1 MIKEVFTEIGKIDE
15 FDEYKRYSLYMKG
28 LILICTFCVYV
39 SIILGLS
46 IWGVSLTHLVYKIFS
61 IVKSGSFL
69 VSEIV
74 ITIIVYIGFTLGV
87 SYISMF
93 IGSKF
98 VSLIDNIKIKECIK
112 FNYKQCVKEKRGEK
126 IKMKKIKINKKKEKH
141 VKKRDNY
148 WFDFIF
154 SSIIYLVYMCMGICL
169 MIYKDSGWYY
179 TQQVIITSIVM
190 IYTSI
195 VYVILVSRLFNER
208 KRNISK
214 KARKEIKS
222 TAYRGKHFKK
232 R

>member
-46 IWGVSLTHLVYKIFS
+46 ILGVSLTHLVYKIFS

-98 VSLIDNIKIKECIK
+98 VSLIDNIKIKENIR
-112 FNYKQCVKEKRGEK
+112 FNYKCIKDEKGEK
-126 IKMKKIKINKKKEKH
+126 IKMNKKKKNS
-141 VKKRDNY
+141 KKKDIY
-148 WFDFIF
+148 WFDFIIG
-154 SSIIYLVYMCMGICL
+154 SIIYLVYMCIGICCI
-169 MIYKDSGWYY
+169 MNKDSGWNY
-179 TQQVIITSIVM
+179 TEQIIITSILM

-195 VYVILVSRLFNER
+195 VYVISVSRLFSKT
-208 KRNISK
+208 KRNVSK

-222 TAYRGKHFKK
+222 TAYRGKYFKK

>member
-1 MIKEVFTEIGKIDE
+1 MIKEVFTEIGKINE

-112 FNYKQCVKEKRGEK
+112 FNYKQCVNFG
-126 IKMKKIKINKKKEKH
+126 
-141 VKKRDNY
+141 
-148 WFDFIF
+148 
-154 SSIIYLVYMCMGICL
+154 IICFF
-169 MIYKDSGWYY
+169 
-179 TQQVIITSIVM
+179 
-190 IYTSI
+190 
-195 VYVILVSRLFNER
+195 FNESQF
-208 KRNISK
+208 NIFCFFIIS
-214 KARKEIKS
+214 IFGLFS
-222 TAYRGKHFKK
+222 FVI
-232 R
+232 

>member
-1 MIKEVFTEIGKIDE
+1 MIKKAFTDIGKIDK
-15 FDEYKRYSLYMKG
+15 FNEYKRYSLYMKG

-98 VSLIDNIKIKECIK
+98 ISLIDNIKIKECIK
-112 FNYKQCVKEKRGEK
+112 FNYTQCVKEKRGEK
-126 IKMKKIKINKKKEKH
+126 IKMEISIDTPTFIIIILIHLITVLLGIYGIMMANSIKIILIIVLYIIFISLVYGILLYPYIKIKK
-141 VKKRDNY
+141 
-148 WFDFIF
+148 
-154 SSIIYLVYMCMGICL
+154 
-169 MIYKDSGWYY
+169 
-179 TQQVIITSIVM
+179 
-190 IYTSI
+190 
-195 VYVILVSRLFNER
+195 
-208 KRNISK
+208 
-214 KARKEIKS
+214 
-222 TAYRGKHFKK
+222 
-232 R
+232 

>member
-98 VSLIDNIKIKECIK
+98 VSLIDNIKIKEFHTIDQMMKSYRTIK
-112 FNYKQCVKEKRGEK
+112 NNNAIIIDLKAKRGA
-126 IKMKKIKINKKKEKH
+126 
-141 VKKRDNY
+141 
-148 WFDFIF
+148 
-154 SSIIYLVYMCMGICL
+154 
-169 MIYKDSGWYY
+169 
-179 TQQVIITSIVM
+179 
-190 IYTSI
+190 
-195 VYVILVSRLFNER
+195 
-208 KRNISK
+208 NI
-214 KARKEIKS
+214 
-222 TAYRGKHFKK
+222 
-232 R
+232 

>member
-1 MIKEVFTEIGKIDE
+1 MFNEVLTEIGNFNE
-15 FDEYKRYSLYMKG
+15 SDEYKRYSLYMKG

-46 IWGVSLTHLVYKIFS
+46 IWGISLTHLVYKIFS
-61 IVKSGSFL
+61 IVKSGSIL

-74 ITIIVYIGFTLGV
+74 ITIISYIGFTLGV

-98 VSLIDNIKIKECIK
+98 VSLIDTIKLKEGIK
-112 FNYKQCVKEKRGEK
+112 FNYKQCVEEKKGEK
-126 IKMKKIKINKKKEKH
+126 IKMNKKKEKH

-154 SSIIYLVYMCMGICL
+154 ASIIYLVYMCMGICL
-169 MIYKDSGWYY
+169 MIYKDSGWDY

-195 VYVILVSRLFNER
+195 VYVISVSRLFNEI

-222 TAYRGKHFKK
+222 TATRGKHFKK
-232 R
+232 RGQ

>member
-46 IWGVSLTHLVYKIFS
+46 ILGVSLTHLVYKIFS

-98 VSLIDNIKIKECIK
+98 VSLIDNIKIKERIK

-126 IKMKKIKINKKKEKH
+126 IRMNKKKEKH

-154 SSIIYLVYMCMGICL
+154 SSIIYLVYMCMGIYL
-169 MIYKDSGWYY
+169 IIYKDSGWDY

-195 VYVILVSRLFNER
+195 VYVIAVSRLYKEK

-222 TAYRGKHFKK
+222 TVTRGNHLNEKK
-232 R
+232 K

>member
-74 ITIIVYIGFTLGV
+74 ITIIV
-87 SYISMF
+87 F

-179 TQQVIITSIVM
+179 IQQVIITSIVM